1 VHMCAY
7 VCICVHMCAYV
18 CICVHM
24 CARVCLVYACRAPP
38 DARPS
43 TSQIDLHW
51 GYTTDDV
58 FYLELAI
65 LSKICSNAAT
75 LFSVPRMTPG
85 SSFECEYSAAGHSDL
100 AALIETTIQDPSFGQ
115 RAANHVA
122 CAFPPQPPTSPAPPS
137 PPPTAPPP
145 PTTPPVSPPQPVT
158 CEFTADNSVDHL
170 YFNDIDITSSVVGN
184 LGSWQTVKTVSFN
197 APLGRTAVLAAA
209 ARDYNSPGRVQF
221 IMACKS
227 ADVSWGSV
235 FTQPGGG
242 WKVYIGTPPS
252 NWYTN
257 EFDASS
263 WETPLLANPGGASC
277 GDTAPGATYPTPGT
291 RCKTSNGTVASKIT
305 GGTAGQL
312 MAFRVAVTPTPPTP
326 PAQPAPPSPPNPVLH
341 MGGDPHARG
350 AHRDTFDFKGQH
362 LGIYVLL
369 STKFLSLAVQFV
381 HEKFLTPFSKVWV
394 RGSWIRH
401 AYWTIRTNHGRLVK
415 VQFDAHAPTLNG
427 SAVPAQAAVDDVRL
441 SYSSRGPI
449 KTLIVVTRHWW
460 TSVKASRGAPH
471 WGTLR
476 MSVDMQPLY
485 DVTRDAVA
493 PHGLLGQT
501 FDGDNLPMHGKRD
514 SFVVLDSGN
523 RTASRKGIGG
533 LVTTHAMGEGA
544 IEGTAEMYRI
554 KSPFET
560 RFPFSRFD
568 AKHAKPRNTT
578 HV

>member
-1 VHMCAY
+1 MCAY

-145 PTTPPVSPPQPVT
+145 PTTP
-158 CEFTADNSVDHL
+158 
-170 YFNDIDITSSVVGN
+170 
-184 LGSWQTVKTVSFN
+184 
-197 APLGRTAVLAAA
+197 
-209 ARDYNSPGRVQF
+209 
-221 IMACKS
+221 
-227 ADVSWGSV
+227 
-235 FTQPGGG
+235 
-242 WKVYIGTPPS
+242 
-252 NWYTN
+252 
-257 EFDASS
+257 
-263 WETPLLANPGGASC
+263 
-277 GDTAPGATYPTPGT
+277 
-291 RCKTSNGTVASKIT
+291 
-305 GGTAGQL
+305 
-312 MAFRVAVTPTPPTP
+312 PTPPTP

-514 SFVVLDSGN
+514 SFAVLDSGN
-523 RTASRKGIGG
+523 STASRKGIGG